1 MKKYASFKT
10 DLVNVQDELRRYAY
24 KLTADYEE
32 ANDLVQEASMK
43 ALDNED
49 KYIPGTNFRG
59 WMYTIVRNEFLNNF
73 RKAIREQS
81 YLTYTFNSF
90 AGKSLL
96 ESEGIEGAYD
106 LKEIHRVVNSL
117 PLEYKTLFRMHV
129 AGFRYREIADKLNL
143 PLGTVKSR
151 IFFARQRLQDELKD
165 FV

>member
-10 DLVNVQDELRRYAY
+10 DLVKVQDELRRYAY

-43 ALDNED
+43 ALNNED

-73 RKAIREQS
+73 RKAIREQT
-81 YLTYTFNSF
+81 YLNYTFNSSV
-90 AGKSLL
+90 GVSL
-96 ESEGIEGAYD
+96 ESECIEGAYD

-117 PLEYKTLFRMHV
+117 PQEYKTLFRMHV